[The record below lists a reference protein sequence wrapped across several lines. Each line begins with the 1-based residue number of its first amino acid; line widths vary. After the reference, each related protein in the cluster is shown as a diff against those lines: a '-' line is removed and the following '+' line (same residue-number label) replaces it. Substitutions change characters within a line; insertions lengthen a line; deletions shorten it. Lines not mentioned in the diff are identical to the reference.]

1 MENKDY
7 VNAPQ
12 KETRFAVVM
21 YGGISLAIY
30 IHGVTQELYSMVRAT
45 AWDDAQNNY
54 VIADPNDLKG
64 AELVYRAL
72 GETLK
77 TKFVVDILSGTS
89 AGGINA
95 VYLAKALV
103 NNQSIQGL
111 KDLWVNEGDISLLVN
126 DRKSVDG
133 LSGLKV
139 QNPPSSLLNNQRM
152 YYKLLDAIKK
162 MGESTPRG
170 FNGIS
175 PYVEELDLSITASDI
190 RGLVLPLNGVEDAR
204 IKESRFKTVFQFHYS
219 TKRAAGDSNSL
230 LSKNSSDAEKAK
242 DLTYSNHFT
251 KEFDPF
257 LAFAARSTSAIPPAF
272 EPMRLDDIEPILNT
286 SAFKEDYVYDPSIWK
301 ALYKDYS
308 DAKDDF
314 QVRSFGDGGYLDNK
328 PFSYATDTLLRR
340 RADLPVDRKLI
351 YIEPSPEH
359 PEDQPTTDERPDVI
373 ENVFAALVGL
383 PRQEPI
389 REDIKTIQERNKI
402 IKRITDAIRA
412 VNHSA
417 IEIGRSQQAKAAHD
431 KADWR
436 ISFLWSK
443 AYMSDVIGWYGPGY
457 PAYHNIRLESV
468 LSNLSTAWARAM
480 GWDEDS
486 PQEKDLHEI
495 LHAWSARKYS
505 TEAHGKEKEPL
516 SKNDVV
522 YSENDIMYRL
532 DVTWRLRRIK
542 FIQDMINTFLDENS
556 GEQVEKILKQVRKGL
571 SRTEQRNF
579 SKPEEYQSEQYKPA
593 LLMLKMEFNNISA
606 YLRAC
611 GREARARNQTYSS
624 TTAELTDF
632 EKKFGKAYVDELRS
646 LKIYFETNLNDQDG
660 SLLPVTN
667 LSKLA
672 NVLRKKGPALDEL
685 DSEIATATEKVE
697 LLSTFLASRS
707 RKKGEEGFLRKALT
721 YASIRSRVLLGQ
733 KIGVSRIDNEARKLF
748 VLDSENINLQALAFI
763 QNILYYFFER
773 YDYYDMFLFPI
784 QYGTDASETDKVEV
798 LRVSPE
804 EATMIV
810 DEHDR
815 GIHKLAGIKLA
826 NFGAF
831 FKKEWRQNDML
842 WGRLDGAE
850 ILIREL
856 LKEKDQTTEKYEAR
870 LSALKENYR
879 RLLASKLGFISV
891 EDMDQKM
898 GHKEYSPFNAT
909 FEAILQEDL
918 APRNRELL
926 YQLVNMDKPVLD
938 IPTTKSAESTKDEE
952 KALKKK
958 RAELAGLKKQDH
970 ALLRLIGNLDQAIAD
985 MDDKDKNRA
994 TLEKILKQIENKE
1007 KNIREELERKEKQ
1020 KLPNAEQTNEVASK
1034 ILQPQLSKIEQQV
1047 LQKFSF
1053 PNSDQVAGL
1062 KKLLSSVGDD
1072 GRLLDYFKL
1081 GYSIDQEFPPKE
1093 TALSG
1098 ARAARVI
1105 GKLLDGLSAKYSSFT
1120 NPAKWITAA
1129 GSIAVGI
1136 VQISLPNSLGN
1147 FLFTSYWVWLAYVLE
1162 IILWAGGA
1170 KFNYEAVSKMGAILF
1185 GVTFAV
1191 HMTVL
1196 ILQGWMSRTLR
1207 TTRHKALFILLC
1219 VILFLL
1225 ALVIIVTLG
1234 LGILDI
1240 WAYYKS
1246 GLWIPR

>member
-1 MENKDY
+1 M
-7 VNAPQ
+7 NAPQ

-30 IHGVTQELYSMVRAT
+30 IHGVAQELYSLVRAT

-139 QNPPSSLLNNQRM
+139 QDPPSSLLNNQRM

-204 IKESRFKTVFQFHYS
+204 IKEARFKTVFQFHYS

-230 LSKNSSDAEKAK
+230 LSKNPSEAEKAK

-359 PEDQPTTDERPDVI
+359 PEDQPVSEERPDVV
-373 ENVFAALVGL
+373 ENIFAALVGL

-389 REDIKTIQERNKI
+389 REDLKAIQERNNTI
-402 IKRITDAIRA
+402 ERIAHAIADIRYEDIKP
-412 VNHSA
+412 
-417 IEIGRSQQAKAAHD
+417 GRDIQAKAVPG
-431 KADWR
+431 KKDWK
-436 ISFLWSK
+436 ISAVWSK
-443 AYMSDVIGWYGPGY
+443 KYVDQLVSWYGPSY
-457 PAYHNIRLESV
+457 VAYHHLRLDAV
-468 LSNLSTAWARAM
+468 LSDLSATWARAM
-480 GWDEDS
+480 GWDETS
-486 PQEKDLHEI
+486 QQEANLRQI
-495 LHAWSARKYS
+495 LRDAWCEKKYS
-505 TEAHGKEKEPL
+505 ADAQKGRL
-516 SKNDVV
+516 
-522 YSENDIMYRL
+522 SENDILYRL
-532 DVTWRLRRIK
+532 DIAWRLRRLR
-542 FIQDMINTFLDENS
+542 FMQDLIDLFLDEKENARKLID
-556 GEQVEKILKQVRKGL
+556 KILSNTGQNSL
-571 SRTEQRNF
+571 RNL
-579 SKPEEYQSEQYKPA
+579 KENGPM
-593 LLMLKMEFNNISA
+593 LLMLKREFSNVSA

-611 GREARARNQTYSS
+611 GRDVRARNQTNLQKNDQQKDV
-624 TTAELTDF
+624 APPLTNN
-632 EKKFGKAYVDELRS
+632 EQKFGKEYTQELGK
-646 LKIYFETNLNDQDG
+646 LKEYLETKRPDSPESPTNLFI
-660 SLLPVTN
+660 
-667 LSKLA
+667 LA
-672 NVLRKKGPALDEL
+672 GFLRKEIPANDKLIENVNFV
-685 DSEIATATEKVE
+685 SEKLET
-697 LLSTFLASRS
+697 LSTLLASRS
-707 RKKGEEGFLRKALT
+707 RKKGEEGFVRKALT

-733 KIGVSRIDNEARKLF
+733 PVDTHRMDQEAKEL
-748 VLDSENINLQALAFI
+748 LAFDVKTGNRQTLKSI
-763 QNILYYFFER
+763 QSVLSYFFDR
-773 YDYYDMFLFPI
+773 YDFYDMFIFPI
-784 QYGTDASETDKVEV
+784 QYGTDVGETNVVEV
-798 LRVSPE
+798 LRISPE
-804 EATMIV
+804 EATQIIN
-810 DEHDR
+810 ERDR
-815 GIHKLAGIKLA
+815 GAHKLAGIKLA

-831 FKKEWRQNDML
+831 FKKEWRQSDML

-856 LKEKDQTTEKYEAR
+856 LKEKDQTMEEYEAR

-898 GHKEYSPFNAT
+898 GHKEYSPFNAA

-926 YQLVNMDKPVLD
+926 YQLVNMNKPVLD

-1020 KLPNAEQTNEVASK
+1020 KLPNAEQTNGAASK

-1105 GKLLDGLSAKYSSFT
+1105 GKLLNGLSAKYSGFT

-1129 GSIAVGI
+1129 GSIGAGI
-1136 VQISLPNSLGN
+1136 VQIALPDSLGN

-1170 KFNYEAVSKMGAILF
+1170 KFNYEAASKMGAILF
-1185 GVTFAV
+1185 GMTFAV

-1196 ILQGWMSRTLR
+1196 VLQGWMSRTLR
-1207 TTRHKALFILLC
+1207 TARHKALFILLC

-1225 ALVIIVTLG
+1225 ALVIIAALG
-1234 LGILDI
+1234 LGVLDI
-1240 WAYYKS
+1240 WTYYKS